1 MRVVNFS
8 DARNNLK
15 KVIDDVVDDSDF
27 TVISRRDAP
36 DAVLLSLDSFN
47 SLMETVHLL
56 KSPANAVHLARSLA
70 QMESGKSVE
79 RELVEDDGQS
89 RRVPAALP
97 VSAWPAAAAKPA
109 ARPAAAKP
117 AAASRPAAK
126 PASKAATARPAPAK
140 PATPAMPA
148 SPARANE
155 KKEPS
160 DKAARR

>member
-56 KSPANAVHLARSLA
+56 KSPANAAHLARSLA
-70 QMESGKSVE
+70 QMESGKTVV
-79 RELVEDDGQS
+79 RGLVEDDES
-89 RRVPAALP
+89 RPRKIAGSSSIAVSAKPAAKK
-97 VSAWPAAAAKPA
+97 ARATAAAKPG
-109 ARPAAAKP
+109 
-117 AAASRPAAK
+117 
-126 PASKAATARPAPAK
+126 KAVR
-140 PATPAMPA
+140 
-148 SPARANE
+148 
-155 KKEPS
+155 
-160 DKAARR
+160 